1 MNKAKKVVNA
11 VKEVHADHWP
21 VLRSTAAAQV
31 ADDDE
36 PTVEAALA
44 KLSLATNDSE
54 TPEAE
59 VN

>member
-1 MNKAKKVVNA
+1 LSKAKKVVNA

-21 VLRSTAAAQV
+21 VLRGGG
-31 ADDDE
+31 DDDE

-44 KLSLATNDSE
+44 KLSLSTTDSE
-54 TPEAE
+54 KPEGE

>member
-44 KLSLATNDSE
+44 KLSLATRE